1 MTYPFKYHMAQKMAF
16 SLTTVNYLYL
26 KYHFMVMVLSAWKS
40 APRPS
45 LVNHINYF
53 YINKYRSIR
62 NRETQTILRKVVNYE
77 QVVNNYHNTRHLRA
91 FSLIQVV
98 NYG

>member
-1 MTYPFKYHMAQKMAF
+1 MTYPFKSQMAQKQPEK
-16 SLTTVNYLYL
+16 LPTVNHLTLNYW
-26 KYHFMVMVLSAWKS
+26 FMVMVLSAWKS
-40 APRPS
+40 ARPS
-45 LVNHINYF
+45 LQLLTITHLYNICRYGV
-53 YINKYRSIR
+53 YRK
-62 NRETQTILRKVVNYE
+62 TQTILRKVVNNE